1 MTYIHYSRAKP
12 IIKLHLYIQIALSF
26 LFQIIFKCLEI
37 KVSHYERVFS
47 SNYSYYNAIL
57 QTYVSLINIELI
69 NKMQNQM

>member
-1 MTYIHYSRAKP
+1 MTYICYSRAKP

-47 SNYSYYNAIL
+47 SNYYNAIL
-57 QTYVSLINIELI
+57 QTYVTYQHWVN
-69 NKMQNQM
+69 